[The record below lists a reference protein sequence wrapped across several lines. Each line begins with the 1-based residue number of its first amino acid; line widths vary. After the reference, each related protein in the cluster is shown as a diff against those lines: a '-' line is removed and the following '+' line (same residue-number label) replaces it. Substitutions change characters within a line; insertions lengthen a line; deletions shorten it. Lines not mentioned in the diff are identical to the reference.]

1 MTWMPASDICTML
14 CRISLAGRNDNGEKT
29 LYRRI
34 CLLLLSICMAEA
46 VSGCRGDSG
55 NTDAAE
61 SRAGAEQSAS
71 VGTSSS
77 DSAKSSTEFTPV
89 SRTTGVQD
97 GKALK

>member
-1 MTWMPASDICTML
+1 M
-14 CRISLAGRNDNGEKT
+14 EKKT

-34 CLLLLSICMAEA
+34 CLLLLSICMAAA

-71 VGTSSS
+71 AGTSSS